1 MNDKSKKILYS
12 ALLIMSLLTF
22 VLQIFIF
29 EAPDGILGF
38 MICLI
43 CIYLMVGSL
52 VKLCK
57 LSKVFKDYFI
67 GVLDLLFW
75 LP

>member
-1 MNDKSKKILYS
+1 MNTNSEKILYS
-12 ALLIMSLLTF
+12 VLLIMSLLTF
-22 VLQIFIF
+22 ILQIFVF
-29 EAPDGILGF
+29 KAPDGILGF

-43 CIYLMVGSL
+43 CIYLIVGSL

-57 LSKVFKDYFI
+57 SSKVFKDYFI

>member
-57 LSKVFKDYFI
+57 LSKAFKDYFI